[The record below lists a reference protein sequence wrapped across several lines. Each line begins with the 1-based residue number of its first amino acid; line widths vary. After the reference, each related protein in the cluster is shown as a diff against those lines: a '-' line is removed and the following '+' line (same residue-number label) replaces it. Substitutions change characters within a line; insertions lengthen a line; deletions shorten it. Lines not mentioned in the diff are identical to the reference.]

1 VTRLEGKFTAV
12 FKKKHHDGKPMQ
24 PAQESLFPGPE
35 SDAVDSIE
43 GNVSAIKR
51 RQPPHEAKADRQ
63 IDQPLGGQYHPAL
76 SRQDASVQGS
86 YRVQDKTFVTIQ
98 LWVAGVP

>member
-12 FKKKHHDGKPMQ
+12 FEKKHHYGKPKQ
-24 PAQESLFPGPE
+24 SAKESLFPGAE
-35 SDAVDSIE
+35 SDAFDSIE
-43 GNVSAIKR
+43 GNVSAIKQ
-51 RQPPHEAKADRQ
+51 RQPPQEAKADGQ
-63 IDQPLGGQYHPAL
+63 KNQPLGGQHHPAL
-76 SRQDASVQGS
+76 SRQDSSVQGS